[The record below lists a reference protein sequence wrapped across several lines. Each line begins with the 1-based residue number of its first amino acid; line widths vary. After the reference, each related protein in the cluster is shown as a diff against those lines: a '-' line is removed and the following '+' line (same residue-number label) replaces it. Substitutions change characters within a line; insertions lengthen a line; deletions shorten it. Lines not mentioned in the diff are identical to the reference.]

1 MKSNHYFIL
10 FVLLFGFS
18 VFNIQAQHIDAGDGL
33 RVSREKA
40 SIQTNLSEND
50 KISQGVIST
59 QSTYRVPQ
67 AISPNGDG
75 YNDQWFLDCFAANTG
90 IDKVEI
96 FDRRGVL
103 VYEKF
108 NYTNEF
114 VGKNNNGVDLPA
126 ASYFYFIKLKDGKKL
141 TGWLYIAR

>member
-10 FVLLFGFS
+10 FVLLFVFS

-33 RVSREKA
+33 RVSQEKVN
-40 SIQTNLSEND
+40 IQTNLSEND
-50 KISQGVIST
+50 KISQNVTTIQPT
-59 QSTYRVPQ
+59 CRVPQ

-75 YNDQWFLDCFAANTG
+75 YNDQWFLDCFATNTG

-103 VYEKF
+103 VYEKS

-126 ASYFYFIKLKDGKKL
+126 ATYYYLIKLKDGKKL